1 MVNFLFCIPR
11 RARNVLRTLQE
22 IQPLG
27 PAANGGTQS
36 CFSLDYGPQFG
47 VVLPLWHFTLL
58 QVTAPLPVPTP
69 PVENVNG
76 VVPHWL

>member
-11 RARNVLRTLQE
+11 MARNILRTLQE

-27 PAANGGTQS
+27 PAFRGGAQS
-36 CFSLDYGPQFG
+36 CFGLDYGPQIG

-58 QVTAPLPVPTP
+58 QVTAPVPVPVP
-69 PVENVNG
+69 SVENVNG
-76 VVPHWL
+76 VVPHSL